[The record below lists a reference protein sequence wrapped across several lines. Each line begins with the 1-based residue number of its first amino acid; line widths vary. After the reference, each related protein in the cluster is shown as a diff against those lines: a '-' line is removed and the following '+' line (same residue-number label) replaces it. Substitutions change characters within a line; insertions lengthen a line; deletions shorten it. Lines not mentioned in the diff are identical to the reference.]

1 MSGEYVGL
9 MFYMI
14 SLKKSHAVDDNEKNL
29 RKRPINNV
37 S

>member
-1 MSGEYVGL
+1 MSGEYVVL
-9 MFYMI
+9 MFYHDFFE
-14 SLKKSHAVDDNEKNL
+14 KSHAVDTKKKL